1 VNKLNRV
8 KDFLGPIDKII
19 DCLLKKKYYDELK
32 KHKPQENKIDL
43 KMNKIKQTIIS
54 KLSDFEL

>member
-1 VNKLNRV
+1 MNKLNKV

-32 KHKPQENKIDL
+32 KHKPQENQIDL
-43 KMNKIKQTIIS
+43 KLSKIKDTIIT